1 MATGTPFD
9 VSALPFDQEAMLA
22 GLRRWVE
29 CESPTLDVSSVE
41 RMLDLAQHDLAAA
54 GAEVQRLQTLPGHA
68 GAVMG
73 RFPHPHPEQPGILV
87 MGHLDTVHPI
97 GTLAALP
104 WRREGSRCY
113 GPGINDM
120 KAGDYLSLCA
130 LRELGA
136 AGWTTPLPVT
146 ILYTGDAVSY
156 THLTLP
162 TTPYV

>member
-73 RFPHPHPEQPGILV
+73 RFPHPHPCL
-87 MGHLDTVHPI
+87 
-97 GTLAALP
+97 
-104 WRREGSRCY
+104 
-113 GPGINDM
+113 
-120 KAGDYLSLCA
+120 
-130 LRELGA
+130 
-136 AGWTTPLPVT
+136 
-146 ILYTGDAVSY
+146 LYTSPSPRD
-156 THLTLP
+156 
-162 TTPYV
+162 